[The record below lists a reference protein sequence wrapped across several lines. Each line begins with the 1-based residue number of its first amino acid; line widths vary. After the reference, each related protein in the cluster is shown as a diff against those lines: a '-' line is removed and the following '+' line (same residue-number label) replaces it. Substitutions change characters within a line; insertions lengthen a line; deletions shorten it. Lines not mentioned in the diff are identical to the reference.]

1 MKNAVGREIP
11 EVVAGRKISPF
22 QGPWLC
28 IPQRQALAG
37 KSSDIAYCEKLI
49 KSIDDVID
57 ASGLQDGMTISF
69 HHHFRNG
76 DFVMKM
82 IVDAIARKGIKDLT
96 LSASSL
102 SAVQDAL
109 VPYIEAGVVT
119 SLDTSGIRGELGR
132 LVTSGKLTQPIL
144 IRTHGGR
151 ARAIETGELHIDVAF
166 IGAPA
171 CDIYGNI
178 NGVDGPSACG
188 ALGYAMVDAAY
199 ACKVVAITDNL
210 VSRPLHRISIPHTQV
225 DYIVAVDAIGDPKG
239 ISTGAL
245 RISTDPKELLISE
258 YAARVIEHS
267 GYFEDGFSLQLGSG
281 GASLTAAKFIQQK
294 MKEQGITAGFGVG
307 GITGITVGMM
317 EEGLIEVL
325 YDTQSFDL
333 PAIQSLKK
341 NAGHVEMSASFYA
354 RPGTRGPI
362 VNYVDAVIL
371 SATEVDV
378 NFNVNVLTGSNGK
391 LMGAPGGHP
400 DTAAGSKLSIIAL
413 PLTRG
418 TIPVVREQVCTVITP
433 GETVDVV
440 VTERGVAVN
449 PRRKDLLDNLKC
461 SGLPLMSIEDL
472 QRLAYSITGVPEALP
487 QGGEIVGLVEYRD
500 GSIIDVVRAIP
511 AI

>member
-1 MKNAVGREIP
+1 MNNAVGRDIP
-11 EVVAGRKISPF
+11 EIVAGLQITPF
-22 QGPWLC
+22 QGPWQC
-28 IPQRQALAG
+28 IPQRQKESG
-37 KSSDIAYCEKLI
+37 KSAYTADTYKLI
-49 KSIDDVID
+49 KSVEEVID
-57 ASGLQDGMTISF
+57 AAGLKDGMTISF

-82 IVDAIARKGIKDLT
+82 IVDAIARKGIKGLT

-109 VPYIEAGVVT
+109 LPHLESGVIT
-119 SLDTSGIRGELGR
+119 ALDTSGIRGELGR
-132 LVTSGKLTQPIL
+132 FVTSGKLTKPVL

-151 ARAIETGELHIDVAF
+151 ARAIETGELKIDVAF
-166 IGAPA
+166 IGAPN

-178 NGVDGPSACG
+178 NGIDGPSACG

-199 ACKVVAITDNL
+199 AGKVVAITDNL

-225 DYIVAVDAIGDPKG
+225 DFIVAVEAIGEPKG

-245 RISTDPKELLISE
+245 RISKDPKEVLISE
-258 YAARVIEHS
+258 YAASVIEYS
-267 GYFEDGFSLQLGSG
+267 GYFNNGFSLQLGSG
-281 GASLTAAKFIQQK
+281 GASLTAAKFIRQK
-294 MKEQGITAGFGVG
+294 MTEKGITAAFGVG
-307 GITGITVGMM
+307 GITGITVDMM

-333 PAIQSLKK
+333 SAIESLKK
-341 NAGHVEMSASFYA
+341 NARHVEMSASFYA
-354 RPGTRGPI
+354 RPGSRGPI

-371 SATEVDV
+371 SATEVDIH
-378 NFNVNVLTGSNGK
+378 FNVNVLTGSNGK

-418 TIPVVREQVCTVITP
+418 AIPVVRKNVCTVVTP

-449 PRRKDLLDNLKC
+449 PKRQDLLDNLKH
-461 SGLPLMSIEDL
+461 SGLPLMGIEDL
-472 QRLAYSITGVPEALP
+472 QRLAYSITGEPENPP
-487 QGGEIVGLVEYRD
+487 QDGKIVGLVEYRD
-500 GSIIDVVRAIP
+500 GSIIDVVRELP
-511 AI
+511 LK